1 MKAKITNI
9 NVEKIL
15 ETIVLFLIIVKIIF
29 AISVVGDI
37 IIKYFTKDDTKKS
50 QLIDAKFV
58 YWKHVTE
65 FIFVISMSLLLIF
78 IFNPW
83 HTNQIYITREMSIM
97 FYAFGYIMLFTA
109 DWGAILPEP
118 AWFKRIKS
126 AVKFDL

>member
-109 DWGAILPEP
+109 DWGTILPEP

>member
-83 HTNQIYITREMSIM
+83 YTNQIYITREMSIM

-109 DWGAILPEP
+109 DWGTILSEP